1 MKQTAVEWLVEQI
14 LQKVRNYEDGDV
26 ETEEEPFVIEYVNK
40 YNFNIDLTKFVE
52 QAKEM
57 EKDQIVKT
65 WYDCKLSII
74 ERNPTDAEQYYKE
87 TYKSE

>member
-40 YNFNIDLTKFVE
+40 YNFNIDLTKFIE

-57 EKDQIVKT
+57 EKKQLCYFYVKGAEAEINNP
-65 WYDCKLSII
+65 YVSNI
-74 ERNPTDAEQYYKE
+74 EFYNKTF
-87 TYKSE
+87 KSE